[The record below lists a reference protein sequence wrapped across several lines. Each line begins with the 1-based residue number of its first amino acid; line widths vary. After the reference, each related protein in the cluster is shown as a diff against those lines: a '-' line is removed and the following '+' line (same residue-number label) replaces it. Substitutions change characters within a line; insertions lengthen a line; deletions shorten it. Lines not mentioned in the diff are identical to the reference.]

1 VKHIGVQAVNGIT
14 VCCSVVITLWNRL
27 GPSVMNCSNVRG
39 SVVRSCE
46 AYRSSG
52 GEWWHSVWLCCNKVY
67 IHVAAIRRLGLQHVS
82 STYHNTTTHIAAIHR
97 LGIQS
102 VSQLYHNT
110 TTHCVA
116 SHRLYYN
123 MYINFI
129 TTQPHT
135 VPPFTA

>member
-1 VKHIGVQAVNGIT
+1 VNGIT

-67 IHVAAIRRLGLQHVS
+67 IHVVVQAVTGNTVS
-82 STYHNTTTHIAAIHR
+82 
-97 LGIQS
+97 G
-102 VSQLYHNT
+102 
-110 TTHCVA
+110 CVVIK
-116 SHRLYYN
+116 L
-123 MYINFI
+123 
-129 TTQPHT
+129 
-135 VPPFTA
+135 